1 MFVARIKGEKRKEI
15 VILNTKIGPW
25 FFFTWNQEAALK
37 FHLKMT
43 LSGVIVFCST
53 FVYIFVFWKEL
64 EISCTNEWTEL
75 LVRSRFHHIFL

>member
-1 MFVARIKGEKRKEI
+1 MVFFSLE
-15 VILNTKIGPW
+15 TKKS
-25 FFFTWNQEAALK
+25 ALQ